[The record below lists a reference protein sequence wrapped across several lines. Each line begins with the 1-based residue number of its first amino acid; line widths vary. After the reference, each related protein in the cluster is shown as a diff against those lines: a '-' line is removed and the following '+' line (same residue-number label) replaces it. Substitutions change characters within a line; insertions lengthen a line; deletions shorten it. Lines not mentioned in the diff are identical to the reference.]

1 MLAVLPLSLRLPLL
15 SAIIVFAAAIGTT
28 HLALY
33 FKDRAAD
40 RQTESLA
47 QVYLDGLAA
56 AISDDVAAGNWT
68 AVERR
73 FAAAFGM
80 QEGVAEIALHALDR
94 SGKTLASIDRNDARS
109 PPPNL
114 VEAQVAY
121 DESSHILWA
130 ARTLPPDGATSL
142 VVALDIGPMRDAQR
156 NLLLAVI
163 ALDLVI
169 AALSGVAAYFL
180 LRRIS
185 RTTDGVLAL
194 LQSAGNGAVRRV
206 PAALV
211 AGADARTTPLLAAY
225 NRMVDAL
232 TERERLRADIA
243 ERGQAAALGR
253 LAATMAHEVRNP
265 LGGLA
270 TALATLR
277 KFGDD
282 PKVRADS
289 LEFIARGVE
298 TIDAIV
304 SRIMNFHRPE
314 DERRLTRADF
324 DDLRLLLA
332 PALRHRNLRLDWRV
346 EVPETLALG
355 ASGVRQVLLNL
366 LLNACAASPEGGT
379 VAFRANLVDDKLH
392 CAVVDQGPGMED
404 ARIEQL
410 LGRSASSP
418 GAPRLGLD
426 AVVSLLGDLEG
437 AARVERG
444 TTGGTTVTIAIPLR
458 EA

>member
-1 MLAVLPLSLRLPLL
+1 MLAGLPLALRLPLL
-15 SAIIVFAAAIGTT
+15 AAIIVFAAATGTT

-40 RQTESLA
+40 RQTERLA

-56 AISDDVAAGNWT
+56 AIADDAIAGDWT

-73 FAAAFGM
+73 FAAAFGV
-80 QEGVAEIALHALDR
+80 QEGVAEAALLALDR
-94 SGKTLASIDRNDARS
+94 NGTSLAAVDRGAIR
-109 PPPNL
+109 PPPGL
-114 VEAQVAY
+114 AAARIAY
-121 DESSHILWA
+121 DEAARMLWA
-130 ARTLPPDGATSL
+130 ARELPPDGANSL
-142 VVALDIGPMRDAQR
+142 IVALDIGPVRDAQR
-156 NLLLAVI
+156 NLLLAVM
-163 ALDLVI
+163 ALDFVI
-169 AALSGVAAYFL
+169 AFLSGLAAYFL
-180 LRRIS
+180 LRRIN

-194 LQSAGNGAVRRV
+194 LQSAGTGALRRV
-206 PAALV
+206 PATLV
-211 AGADARTTPLLAAY
+211 AGADARTAPLLAAY
-225 NRMVDAL
+225 NRMADAL
-232 TERERLRADIA
+232 VEREKLRADIA

-270 TALATLR
+270 TAVATLR

-289 LEFIARGVE
+289 LEFVARGID

-304 SRIMNFHRPE
+304 ARIMNFHRPE

-324 DDLRLLLA
+324 TDLRLLLA
-332 PALRHRNLRLDWRV
+332 PAMRNRDLRLDWRV
-346 EVPETLALG
+346 DIPDTLALG

-379 VAFRANLVDDKLH
+379 VAFLARIDGDKLH
-392 CAVVDQGPGMED
+392 CTIVDQGPGMD
-404 ARIEQL
+404 ATRIEQL
-410 LGRSASSP
+410 LGRNASPP

-437 AARVERG
+437 AAHVERG
-444 TTGGTTVTIAIPLR
+444 TTGGTTVAIAIPLR

>member
-1 MLAVLPLSLRLPLL
+1 MLAALPLSLRLPLL
-15 SAIIVFAAAIGTT
+15 AAIIVFVAATGTT

-33 FKDRAAD
+33 FKDRASD
-40 RQTESLA
+40 RQTEGLA

-56 AISDDVAAGNWT
+56 AIADDATAGNWP

-94 SGKTLASIDRNDARS
+94 SGNSLASIDRGGVRPPPDLAAKRVAYNEDAR
-109 PPPNL
+109 L
-114 VEAQVAY
+114 
-121 DESSHILWA
+121 LWA
-130 ARTLPPDGATSL
+130 ARALPPDGANSL
-142 VVALDIGPMRDAQR
+142 VVALDIGPVRDAQSA
-156 NLLLAVI
+156 LLLAVM

-169 AALSGVAAYFL
+169 AALCGLAAYFL
-180 LRRIS
+180 LRRIN

-194 LQSAGNGAVRRV
+194 LQSAGTGAVRRV
-206 PAALV
+206 PAPLV
-211 AGADARTTPLLAAY
+211 AGADARTAPLLAAY
-225 NRMVDAL
+225 NRMADAL
-232 TERERLRADIA
+232 AEREKLRADIA

-270 TALATLR
+270 TAVATLR

-289 LEFIARGVE
+289 LAFVARGID

-332 PALRHRNLRLDWRV
+332 PALRNRGLRLDWRV
-346 EVPETLALG
+346 EIPDTLALG

-366 LLNACAASPEGGT
+366 LLNACAASPQEGT
-379 VAFRANLVDDKLH
+379 VTFVARIDADKLH
-392 CAVVDQGPGMED
+392 CTIADQGPGMED
-404 ARIEQL
+404 TRIEQL
-410 LGRSASSP
+410 LGRSTSSP

-426 AVVSLLGDLEG
+426 AVVALLGDLEG

-444 TTGGTTVTIAIPLR
+444 TTGGTTVAIAIPLR
-458 EA
+458 ES

>member
-1 MLAVLPLSLRLPLL
+1 MILAALPLSLRLPLL
-15 SAIIVFAAAIGTT
+15 SAFIVFAAAIGTT
-28 HLALY
+28 HLALH

-40 RQTESLA
+40 RQTERLA

-56 AISDDVAAGNWT
+56 AVADDAAAGNWT

-73 FAAAFGM
+73 FSAAFGM
-80 QEGVAEIALHALDR
+80 QEGVAEIALYALDR
-94 SGKTLASIDRNDARS
+94 SGNRLASIDRGRAQ
-109 PPPNL
+109 PPPDL
-114 VEAQVAY
+114 LTVRVAY
-121 DESSHILWA
+121 DEDARMLWA
-130 ARTLPPDGATSL
+130 GRTLPPDGANSL
-142 VVALDIGPMRDAQR
+142 VVALDIGPVRDAQR
-156 NLLLAVI
+156 DLLLAVI

-169 AALSGVAAYFL
+169 ASICGLAAYFL
-180 LRRIS
+180 LRRIN

-194 LQSAGNGAVRRV
+194 LQSAGTGAVHRV
-206 PAALV
+206 PGTLV
-211 AGADARTTPLLAAY
+211 ADADMRTAPLLAAY
-225 NRMVDAL
+225 NRMADAL
-232 TERERLRADIA
+232 AEREKLRADIA

-270 TALATLR
+270 TAVATLR

-289 LEFIARGVE
+289 LEFVARGID

-332 PALRHRNLRLDWRV
+332 PALRNRGLRLDWSSNI
-346 EVPETLALG
+346 PDTLALG

-366 LLNACAASPEGGT
+366 LLNACAASPQGGT
-379 VAFRANLVDDKLH
+379 VAFAARISDGNLH
-392 CAVVDQGPGMED
+392 CTIVDQGPGMED

-410 LGRSASSP
+410 LGKTASP
-418 GAPRLGLD
+418 PAAPRLGID
-426 AVVSLLGDLEG
+426 AVVALLGDLEG
-437 AARVERG
+437 AAHVERG
-444 TTGGTTVTIAIPLR
+444 TTGGTSIAIAIPLR
-458 EA
+458 EI

>member
-1 MLAVLPLSLRLPLL
+1 MMLGALPLALRLPLL
-15 SAIIVFAAAIGTT
+15 AAIIVFAAATGTT
-28 HLALY
+28 HLALH

-40 RQTESLA
+40 RQTERLA

-56 AISDDVAAGNWT
+56 AIADDATIGDWA

-73 FAAAFGM
+73 FAAAFGV
-80 QEGVAEIALHALDR
+80 QEGVAEVALLALDR
-94 SGKTLASIDRNDARS
+94 NGTRLATIDRSSTPPPHDLVQSRVVYDEDAR
-109 PPPNL
+109 L
-114 VEAQVAY
+114 
-121 DESSHILWA
+121 LWA
-130 ARTLPPDGATSL
+130 SRALPPSGENAL
-142 VVALDIGPMRDAQR
+142 VVALDIGSLRDAQR

-163 ALDLVI
+163 ALDFAI
-169 AALSGVAAYFL
+169 ALICGVGAYLL
-180 LRRIS
+180 LRRIN
-185 RTTDGVLAL
+185 RAADGVLAL
-194 LQSAGNGAVRRV
+194 LQSAGTGAVRRV
-206 PAALV
+206 PAASV
-211 AGADARTTPLLAAY
+211 AQADARTAPLLAAY
-225 NRMVDAL
+225 NRMADAL
-232 TERERLRADIA
+232 TEREKLRADIA
-243 ERGQAAALGR
+243 ERGQTAALGR

-270 TALATLR
+270 TAVATLR

-289 LEFIARGVE
+289 LEFVARGIE

-332 PALRHRNLRLDWRV
+332 PALRNRGLRLDWRL
-346 EVPETLALG
+346 EIPDALALG

-366 LLNACAASPEGGT
+366 LLNACAASPDGGVVVFAAH
-379 VAFRANLVDDKLH
+379 VAGGKLH
-392 CAVVDQGPGMED
+392 CTIADQGPGMD
-404 ARIEQL
+404 DTRIEQL
-410 LGRSASSP
+410 LGRSASPP

-444 TTGGTTVTIAIPLR
+444 TTGGTTVAIAIPLR
-458 EA
+458 ET

>member
-1 MLAVLPLSLRLPLL
+1 MILAALPLSLRLPLL
-15 SAIIVFAAAIGTT
+15 AAIIVFAAATGTT

-40 RQTESLA
+40 RQTERLA

-56 AISDDVAAGNWT
+56 AIADDAAAGNWA

-73 FAAAFGM
+73 FAAAFGV
-80 QEGVAEIALHALDR
+80 QEGVAEAALLALDR
-94 SGKTLASIDRNDARS
+94 NGASLASVDHGAIRPPAGLAAARI
-109 PPPNL
+109 
-114 VEAQVAY
+114 AY
-121 DESSHILWA
+121 DETARLLWA
-130 ARTLPPDGATSL
+130 ARALPPDGANSL
-142 VVALDIGPMRDAQR
+142 VVALNIGPVRDAQR

-163 ALDLVI
+163 ALDFAI
-169 AALSGVAAYFL
+169 ALICGIGAYLL
-180 LRRIS
+180 LRRIN
-185 RTTDGVLAL
+185 RTADGVLAL
-194 LQSAGNGAVRRV
+194 LQSAGTGAVRRV

-211 AGADARTTPLLAAY
+211 ADADARTAPLLAAY
-225 NRMVDAL
+225 NRMADAL
-232 TERERLRADIA
+232 AEREKLRADIA

-270 TALATLR
+270 TAVATLR

-289 LEFIARGVE
+289 LEFVARGID

-324 DDLRLLLA
+324 DDLRLLLT
-332 PALRHRNLRLDWRV
+332 PALRNRDLRLDWRV
-346 EVPETLALG
+346 DIPDALALG

-366 LLNACAASPEGGT
+366 LLNACAASPQGGT
-379 VAFRANLVDDKLH
+379 VAFTARTRDGNLH
-392 CAVVDQGPGMED
+392 CTIADQGPGMD
-404 ARIEQL
+404 DSRIEQL
-410 LGRSASSP
+410 LGRNTSSP

-437 AARVERG
+437 VARVERG
-444 TTGGTTVTIAIPLR
+444 TTGGTTVAIAIPLR
-458 EA
+458 ET